1 VSKTTTLLGIYHLAT
16 VLIIQ
21 ILEQNKHGSIARHI
35 KTKTE
40 YLSLSAQ
47 QIALEV
53 KEKKVRGERMVY
65 TDEVKGALG
74 SYMDNLRSGRER
86 LSERRREAER
96 ALWGYGVGR
105 QEDGGTAG
113 KEKMMREI
121 ARVYGELGKEVREV
135 GRDIE
140 RLKGG

>member
-1 VSKTTTLLGIYHLAT
+1 

-96 ALWGYGVGR
+96 VLWGYGVGR
-105 QEDGGTAG
+105 QEEDGGTAG

-121 ARVYGELGKEVREV
+121 ARVYGELAKEVGEV
-135 GRDIE
+135 GRDVE